1 MSDRPTREL
10 DQQHGRRNALSR
22 WEDEGGALSPRLE
35 RGLQSDFVA
44 PPLTNTELLQLR
56 VRVIALENLIIALL
70 AKSPDEQHDLVREI
84 ALYILPRAGFT
95 AHPMT
100 IRAAE
105 QMLSLRER
113 SDRFRCAQ
121 VQI

>member
-1 MSDRPTREL
+1 MSDRPTSEL
-10 DQQHGRRNALSR
+10 DQQQWRRYALSR
-22 WEDEGGALSPRLE
+22 WEDEGGAVGPRSE
-35 RGLQSDFVA
+35 RESQSAFVA

-70 AKSPDEQHDLVREI
+70 AESPDEQHDLVREI

-121 VQI
+121 G

>member
-1 MSDRPTREL
+1 M
-10 DQQHGRRNALSR
+10 
-22 WEDEGGALSPRLE
+22 
-35 RGLQSDFVA
+35 
-44 PPLTNTELLQLR
+44 
-56 VRVIALENLIIALL
+56 IALENLIIALL
-70 AKSPDEQHDLVREI
+70 AKSPDEHLVREI